1 MTFVLTLPGQMTLAQ
16 GASLCD
22 ATLRFDH
29 GEERMTQS
37 EWVPVQTIYCPRID
51 SDASLLEKRELLGT
65 ADELGAPD
73 YVVKARACSHDIE
86 CNMNDH
92 INCRWSFK
100 GGDDPFA
107 NAPAAAPV
115 INTTSEIELLEEAS
129 DIYP

>member
-1 MTFVLTLPGQMTLAQ
+1 
-16 GASLCD
+16 
-22 ATLRFDH
+22 
-29 GEERMTQS
+29 MTQS
-37 EWVPVQTIYCPRID
+37 EWVAVQTIYCPRID

-65 ADELGAPD
+65 ADEFGTPD

-115 INTTSEIELLEEAS
+115 INTTSELELLEEAS
-129 DIYP
+129 AIYP